1 MSVAVVASDTPEGRE
16 ALVRAVEEAELR
28 SLPLVALLVVDAN
41 SVSEEDREA
50 TTLATQQILASRGLA
65 DAAFSIRVEPDA
77 GDPAGAIVDLVAD
90 TGATLLVI
98 GSKRRSA
105 VGKFLM
111 GSTVQ
116 RVLLDSPVPVLVV
129 KAPSD
134 GVTR

>member
-1 MSVAVVASDTPEGRE
+1 MSVAVVVSESPEGRE

-28 SLPLVALLVVDAN
+28 GLGLTVLLVVPEA
-41 SVSEEDREA
+41 SVSEEDRAA
-50 TTLATQQILASRGLA
+50 TTSATQQILSGRGLA
-65 DAAFSIRVEPDA
+65 DASFSIRVEPDA

-90 TGATLLVI
+90 VGASLLVI

-116 RVLLDSPVPVLVV
+116 RVLLDSAVPVLVV
-129 KAPSD
+129 KAPQESA
-134 GVTR
+134 TR